1 MIFSLVSY
9 ILTVLGFFL
18 GMIDNS
24 SAPKSN
30 LFFIE
35 FSQLLLKQFHELPLK
50 DLLLKYLEKEIQD
63 FISFQII
70 QQFQLKIFQ
79 EFFHD
84 FIENIQFLLQTLEL
98 LKENIFNENPGIYSL
113 SFQQLKN
120 YFSVKGSHYSS
131 KKAFIK
137 DKHLEVLD
145 EEVVIP
151 LDDDENE
158 ESNSENVLKT
168 TNYHLLEEFLND
180 FFQWLN
186 NIFENYFHLIQFSKE
201 WNGVL
206 MIDLDNDNENDEFQ
220 EFLFPSKDITRKQ

>member
-1 MIFSLVSY
+1 
-9 ILTVLGFFL
+9 
-18 GMIDNS
+18 MIDNS

-98 LKENIFNENPGIYSL
+98 LKENIFNQNPGIYSL

-120 YFSVKGSHYSS
+120 YFSLKGSHYSS

-137 DKHLEVLD
+137 EKHLEVLD
-145 EEVVIP
+145 EEVLIP
-151 LDDDENE
+151 LGDENDTE
-158 ESNSENVLKT
+158 LESNSENVLKT

-201 WNGVL
+201 WNGIL
-206 MIDLDNDNENDEFQ
+206 MIDLENDNEKDEFQ